1 MRKQLFAILLA
12 GLIMSG
18 MTACGDSNNTDG
30 KKNQNSTAY
39 SATGNKD
46 EENAD
51 NTGNDKADEPT
62 AEDKTDSQAIEEYII
77 GFDFVSVRTTG
88 GDCYRV
94 DEDSPKE
101 PVVYLTGVKKFVTG
115 DKKFA
120 ADGYIDMD
128 NNYISNG
135 VDLEH
140 GGSFNNEKLLENVE
154 DVVTIMNFT
163 LYLTVDGKAF
173 MTNTEMAYGDNLA
186 VYGGTDEICRDKP
199 VADNVKSI
207 GSIDYNAVY
216 INNDNELY
224 ILRDN
229 EWSKLYDN
237 VDKIVNNVIFTNDG
251 TLVRYGGYDEDAGN
265 HLYVIAEG
273 AEDIY
278 ENTTVYKKDGL
289 FYNYRYRYGEVN
301 NYVIDDKAG
310 ENHID
315 NIEMPL
321 YSYESVLIYEGTDD
335 MLHYVKYGSFD
346 GNMRIC
352 YDETGPIG
360 FDGMDE
366 TYDFMQRKNDIEMSW
381 E

>member
-1 MRKQLFAILLA
+1 MRKQLFAIMLA
-12 GLIMSG
+12 GLIISG
-18 MTACGDSNNTDG
+18 MTACGDSNETDSKTDQSG
-30 KKNQNSTAY
+30 TPY
-39 SATGNKD
+39 SAAGNKD
-46 EENAD
+46 EDNGG
-51 NTGNDKADEPT
+51 NTGNDKTDDNAGD
-62 AEDKTDSQAIEEYII
+62 DKTDSQAIEEYII
-77 GFDFVSVRTTG
+77 GYDFVSVRTAG

-94 DEDSPKE
+94 DEDNPKK
-101 PVVYLTGVKKFVTG
+101 PYVYLTGVKKFVG
-115 DKKFA
+115 G
-120 ADGYIDMD
+120 GYIDMD
-128 NNYISNG
+128 DNYISNN
-135 VDLEH
+135 VDFEH
-140 GGSFNNEKLLENVE
+140 GGSYNNEKLLENVA
-154 DVVTIMNFT
+154 DVVTIQNFT

-173 MTNTEMAYGDNLA
+173 MTNTEVAFGDNLA

-207 GSIDYNAVY
+207 GSIDYNGVY
-216 INNDNELY
+216 INNDDELY

-251 TLVRYGGYDEDAGN
+251 TLVRYDGYDKDTED
-265 HLYVIAEG
+265 HLFVIAEG

-278 ENTTVYKKDGL
+278 KNTTVYKKDGF
-289 FYNYRYRYGEVN
+289 FYNYKYRFGEVN
-301 NYVIDDKAG
+301 NYIIDDKAG

-315 NIEMPL
+315 NIAKPL
-321 YSYESVLIYEGTDD
+321 YSADTVLIYEGTDGQ
-335 MLHYVKYGSFD
+335 LHYDKYSSFAD
-346 GNMRIC
+346 NMRIC